1 MEEAYVPPRL
11 YDNSDLDL
19 VGDREMQA
27 YHMLKDRTLTLH
39 EHSKCIPTL
48 GATLVPL
55 VQGSLTGTSI
65 VKRTIRSLNE
75 ALNRYI
81 GYA

>member
-27 YHMLKDRTLTLH
+27 YHMLKDRTCAQT
-39 EHSKCIPTL
+39 
-48 GATLVPL
+48 
-55 VQGSLTGTSI
+55 
-65 VKRTIRSLNE
+65 
-75 ALNRYI
+75 
-81 GYA
+81 